1 LLISC
6 LYGQIQ
12 SSQGIWAGTVRY
24 CIIIGTVVQALLL
37 CGLHSLRKKE
47 MPVILAAVPVFLLT
61 AAITILAAQVGW
73 AYFTVCFMRDYSV
86 PIFWMLAFAFERL
99 GAKQWEQI
107 ISEQI
112 VFVRHQRDYL
122 TEITAKQGK
131 KV

>member
-1 LLISC
+1 MPLWTDSVFPGNLGWHRT
-6 LYGQIQ
+6 LF
-12 SSQGIWAGTVRY
+12 
-24 CIIIGTVVQALLL
+24 GTVVQALLL